1 MAQAVHAVYYR
12 VPSHV
17 LSGKDSFL
25 EQARE
30 IQAEQ
35 QQGITFV
42 DKDDGYLTPK
52 IQA

>member
-1 MAQAVHAVYYR
+1 MAQAAHAVYYR
-12 VPSHV
+12 IPSHV
-17 LSGKDSFL
+17 FSGKDFFL